1 MEEGEQV
8 TDAMERSQRNIDK
21 KITKL
26 EYYTEPV
33 DELIESNDYL
43 EMEIAVKPG
52 KQIGDKITVLFHS
65 WKALSWTLEFR
76 LEKFSNGKKDKKNI
90 FARFIQ
96 ERDRISEVL
105 SAKQRQKKDEIERK
119 NGRLTGGG
127 RSAWHEK
134 DNNKR
139 RHSGRRSFKLSC
151 A

>member
-1 MEEGEQV
+1 
-8 TDAMERSQRNIDK
+8 MERSQRNIDK

-52 KQIGDKITVLFHS
+52 KKIGDKITVLFHS

-76 LEKFSNGKKDKKNI
+76 FEKFGNG
-90 FARFIQ
+90 RRTRRTSSLVFIQ

-127 RSAWHEK
+127 RSA
-134 DNNKR
+134 
-139 RHSGRRSFKLSC
+139 
-151 A
+151 

>member
-8 TDAMERSQRNIDK
+8 ADAMERSQRNIDK

-76 LEKFSNGKKDKKNI
+76 LEKFGNG
-90 FARFIQ
+90 RRTRRTSSLVIQ
-96 ERDRISEVL
+96 ERDRISELL

-127 RSAWHEK
+127 RSA
-134 DNNKR
+134 
-139 RHSGRRSFKLSC
+139 
-151 A
+151 

>member
-8 TDAMERSQRNIDK
+8 ADAMERSERNIDK

-76 LEKFSNGKKDKKNI
+76 FEKFGNGRRTRRTSSLVLYRKGTEFPKCFRRNKDKRRTKSRGRMEGSPGAGG
-90 FARFIQ
+90 AR
-96 ERDRISEVL
+96 DT
-105 SAKQRQKKDEIERK
+105 RK
-119 NGRLTGGG
+119 TTIREGILGGG
-127 RSAWHEK
+127 VS
-134 DNNKR
+134 N
-139 RHSGRRSFKLSC
+139 
-151 A
+151 

>member
-1 MEEGEQV
+1 
-8 TDAMERSQRNIDK
+8 MERSERNIDK

-76 LEKFSNGKKDKKNI
+76 LEKFGNGKKDKKNI

-127 RSAWHEK
+127 RSA
-134 DNNKR
+134 
-139 RHSGRRSFKLSC
+139 
-151 A
+151 

>member
-8 TDAMERSQRNIDK
+8 ADAMERSQRNIDK

-52 KQIGDKITVLFHS
+52 KKIGDKITVLFHS

-76 LEKFSNGKKDKKNI
+76 FEKFGNG
-90 FARFIQ
+90 RRTRRTSSLVFIQ

-127 RSAWHEK
+127 RSA
-134 DNNKR
+134 
-139 RHSGRRSFKLSC
+139 
-151 A
+151 